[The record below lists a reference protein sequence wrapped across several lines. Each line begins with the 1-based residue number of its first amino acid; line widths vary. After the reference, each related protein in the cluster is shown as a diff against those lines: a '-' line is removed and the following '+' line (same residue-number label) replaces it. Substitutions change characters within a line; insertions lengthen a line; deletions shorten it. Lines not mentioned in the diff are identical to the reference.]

1 MLSRLAKALIFSL
14 LAQAGPVA
22 AENYF
27 DWAKVGA
34 EARERG
40 LPVALL
46 ITGPDC
52 GYCERLRQEFLEA
65 PATRGTLEQEAITQ
79 EISREEGGK
88 VTDFDGERIRTRLF
102 LNRYEIFAT
111 PTLLFLSPEGEM
123 LAPALVGFNG
133 AQSYGDLVTKRVKHA
148 SVNLASGKRPSRSM
162 LADSE

>member
-1 MLSRLAKALIFSL
+1 MSSRLAKALIFSL
-14 LAQAGPVA
+14 LAQTGPVA
-22 AENYF
+22 AEHYL

-65 PATRGTLEQEAITQ
+65 PATRGTLEQGAVTQ
-79 EISREEGGK
+79 EISRDEGGK

-102 LNRYEIFAT
+102 LARYGIFAT

-133 AQSYGDLVTKRVKHA
+133 ARNYGDLVAKRMNRAHA
-148 SVNLASGKRPSRSM
+148 NLASGERPSPSM

>member
-1 MLSRLAKALIFSL
+1 MLSRLAKALIISL

-46 ITGPDC
+46 ITGTDC

-65 PATRGTLEQEAITQ
+65 PATRGTLEQGAVTQ
-79 EISREEGGK
+79 EISRDEGGK

-102 LNRYEIFAT
+102 LARYGIFAT
-111 PTLLFLSPEGEM
+111 PTLLLLSPEGEM

-133 AQSYGDLVTKRVKHA
+133 ARNYGDLVAKRMNHA
-148 SVNLASGKRPSRSM
+148 HANLASGERPSHSM

>member
-1 MLSRLAKALIFSL
+1 MSSRLAKALIFSM
-14 LAQAGPVA
+14 LAQTGPVA
-22 AENYF
+22 AENYL

-46 ITGPDC
+46 ITGADC

-65 PATRGTLEQEAITQ
+65 PATRGTLEQGAVTQ
-79 EISREEGGK
+79 EMSREEVGK

-102 LNRYEIFAT
+102 LARYGIFAT
-111 PTLLFLSPEGEM
+111 PTLLLLSPEGEM

-133 AQSYGDLVTKRVKHA
+133 AQKYGDLVAKRMNRAHA
-148 SVNLASGKRPSRSM
+148 NLASGERPSQSM

>member
-1 MLSRLAKALIFSL
+1 MLSRLVKALCFSL
-14 LAQAGPVA
+14 LAQSGQVA
-22 AENYF
+22 AENHL
-27 DWAKVGA
+27 DWSKVGA

-46 ITGPDC
+46 ITGTNC

-65 PATRGTLEQEAITQ
+65 PATRGTLEQGAVTQ
-79 EISREEGGK
+79 EMSREEGGK

-102 LNRYEIFAT
+102 LARYGIFAT
-111 PTLLFLSPEGEM
+111 PTLLLLSPEGEM

-133 AQSYGDLVTKRVKHA
+133 AQKYGDLVAKRMNRAHA
-148 SVNLASGKRPSRSM
+148 NLASGERPSPSM

>member
-1 MLSRLAKALIFSL
+1 MSSRLTKALIFSL
-14 LAQAGPVA
+14 LAQTGPVA
-22 AENYF
+22 AENYL

-65 PATRGTLEQEAITQ
+65 PATRGTLEQGAVTQ
-79 EISREEGGK
+79 EMSREEVGK

-102 LNRYEIFAT
+102 LARYGIFAT
-111 PTLLFLSPEGEM
+111 PTLLLLSPEGEM

-133 AQSYGDLVTKRVKHA
+133 AQKYGDLVAKRMNRAHA
-148 SVNLASGKRPSRSM
+148 NLASGERPSQSM
-162 LADSE
+162 LADSD